1 MESFI
6 LEAFQEDLNMIAKLL
21 MLIDPQTTFAMF
33 LFCYAP
39 LLGYLKCIVFSSL
52 GILQC
57 YTKFDVYT
65 IAMMEK
71 LLGSRSFG
79 TILGHLAC
87 H

>member
-1 MESFI
+1 VESFI
-6 LEAFQEDLNMIAKLL
+6 SKAFQEDLNMIVKLL
-21 MLIDPQTTFAMF
+21 MFVDPHTRFAML

-39 LLGYLKCIVFSSL
+39 LLGYLKCTVFSSPC
-52 GILQC
+52 ILQC
-57 YTKFDVYT
+57 YTEFYVYT

-79 TILGHLAC
+79 TILGHLAY

>member
-1 MESFI
+1 VESFI
-6 LEAFQEDLNMIAKLL
+6 SEAFHEDLNMIAKLL
-21 MLIDPQTTFAMF
+21 MLVNPQTTFAML
-33 LFCYAP
+33 LFYYAP
-39 LLGYLKCIVFSSL
+39 LLGYLKCIVFSSP

-57 YTKFDVYT
+57 YTEFYVYT